1 MDIDM
6 PVGTMWLSPI
16 KLKVSVEGKIN
27 MQGGGPVGSLSSKV
41 FIMGIGDGSVRL
53 LVVTEISH

>member
-6 PVGTMWLSPI
+6 PVGTMWLLPI

-27 MQGGGPVGSLSSKV
+27 MQGAVLWAVCHQKC
-41 FIMGIGDGSVRL
+41 L
-53 LVVTEISH
+53 